1 MYVSTVRHWSSKTEH
16 HPRQGNRRCRFTL
29 QRPVTSLLFGRTT
42 KAFQRPWHDP
52 EFMQG
57 SSPEELEE
65 WLLAL
70 MQSTRQNA
78 DKKGIATID
87 HSRNTIVYFDK
98 CFEIDAFAYLRV
110 LEAYARSAGPGSSQ
124 KSEYWIGV
132 LERHY
137 ATATEHFYGTYGTRL
152 DSAYKSSSPQSTSVA
167 AAATGLEHTQGGECL
182 EHPTEHSF
190 ASVAKRNQSKPENE
204 KLGTALN
211 NQRENAVA
219 IVQSLQPTV
228 ECYNAVIEVWAND
241 KDPIS
246 VVRSRRWLS
255 KLEDEAKNADIHSI
269 IRSPLFPNARS
280 YDLYLR
286 SCSRGIGKQH
296 KLHKERAEE
305 AEEMLHYR
313 LSPRATL
320 EIRPSTESFNYVLR
334 AWTRCRNEIS
344 VAAKVMNLV
353 LMMER
358 IQKEYILADEKG
370 VDIDGEDFSWKR
382 NISPDT
388 KSYTMALDGW
398 IINAG
403 IKAEKWHSA
412 RVRALN
418 SIKNANKQRGR
429 ERSGGSREQSIRVS
443 SVIHDDGS
451 NEMEKAETILT
462 YIDDL
467 DRIGHTDV
475 CATVIG
481 YNTLLSGW
489 ARLANEFRPSI
500 PLKSEKILHDMMALA
515 EQGNANAAPDV
526 TSFNAVIKAWGRTK
540 QANSAL
546 RCEFWLRKMI
556 REGGTNFIA
565 KPDVSTYNLCMDA
578 HLNVGDA
585 PRVEDL
591 LIEMDATNDVSPNS
605 ESYSKVIRAWLD
617 DEMNGPHYGLPGS
630 SCVHA
635 SNWLNKLLE
644 KEKSGEA
651 SMVNPAPELFSA
663 ILKTAARTVR
673 ILPIAFVSLF
683 LMPSS

>member
-1 MYVSTVRHWSSKTEH
+1 
-16 HPRQGNRRCRFTL
+16 
-29 QRPVTSLLFGRTT
+29 
-42 KAFQRPWHDP
+42 
-52 EFMQG
+52 MQG
-57 SSPEELEE
+57 SSPEALEE
-65 WLLAL
+65 WLLSL
-70 MQSTRQNA
+70 MQSTRRNA
-78 DKKGIATID
+78 DKKGIFTTTNDD
-87 HSRNTIVYFDK
+87 HSRNTIVYFDE
-98 CFEIDAFAYLRV
+98 CFEIDSFAYLRV
-110 LEAYARSAGPGSSQ
+110 LEGYARSAGPGSSQ
-124 KSEYWIGV
+124 KCEYWIGV

-137 ATATEHFYGTYGTRL
+137 AAATELFYGTYGTRL
-152 DSAYKSSSPQSTSVA
+152 LDSAHRSPSSQSIS
-167 AAATGLEHTQGGECL
+167 CL
-182 EHPTEHSF
+182 DYPIEHSF
-190 ASVAKRNQSKPENE
+190 EALAKRNQTKSENE
-204 KLGTALN
+204 KLGTPVN
-211 NQRENAVA
+211 DQRENAVAVA

-255 KLEDEAKNADIHSI
+255 KLEDEAKNADNRSI
-269 IRSPLFPNARS
+269 IRSPLLPNARS

-305 AEEMLHYR
+305 AEEILHHR
-313 LSPRATL
+313 LSPHASL
-320 EIRPSTESFNYVLR
+320 DIRPSAESFNYVLR

-353 LMMER
+353 LTMER
-358 IQKEYILADEKG
+358 IQKEFILADEKG
-370 VDIDGEDFSWKR
+370 VDVDGEDFSWKR
-382 NISPDT
+382 DISPDT
-388 KSYTMALDGW
+388 KSYTMVLDGW
-398 IINAG
+398 VINAG
-403 IKAEKWHSA
+403 IKAEKWRSA

-418 SIKNANKQRGR
+418 STKNANKQRGR
-429 ERSGGSREQSIRVS
+429 EKSGGSSEQSIHVS
-443 SVIHDDGS
+443 NVAQDDDGS

-467 DRIGHTDV
+467 DRIGHSDV
-475 CATVIG
+475 RATVIG

-556 REGGTNFIA
+556 REGGSNFMA
-565 KPDVSTYNLCMDA
+565 KPDVATYNLCMDA

-635 SNWLNKLLE
+635 SNWLNKLLD

-651 SMVNPAPELFSA
+651 SMVGPAPELFSA

-673 ILPIAFVSLF
+673 ILSIAFVSLF
-683 LMPSS
+683 LVPSL

>member
-1 MYVSTVRHWSSKTEH
+1 
-16 HPRQGNRRCRFTL
+16 
-29 QRPVTSLLFGRTT
+29 
-42 KAFQRPWHDP
+42 
-52 EFMQG
+52 MQG
-57 SSPEELEE
+57 SSPEALEE
-65 WLLAL
+65 WLLSL
-70 MQSTRQNA
+70 MQSTRRNA
-78 DKKGIATID
+78 DKKGIFTTTNDD
-87 HSRNTIVYFDK
+87 HSRNTIVYFDE
-98 CFEIDAFAYLRV
+98 CFEIDSFAYLRV
-110 LEAYARSAGPGSSQ
+110 LEGYARSAGPGSSQ
-124 KSEYWIGV
+124 KCEYWIGV

-137 ATATEHFYGTYGTRL
+137 AAATELFYGTYGTRL
-152 DSAYKSSSPQSTSVA
+152 LDSAYRSPSPQSMSVA
-167 AAATGLEHTQGGECL
+167 SGECL
-182 EHPTEHSF
+182 DHPIEHSF
-190 ASVAKRNQSKPENE
+190 EALAKRNQTKSENE
-204 KLGTALN
+204 KLGTPVN
-211 NQRENAVA
+211 DQRENAVAVA

-255 KLEDEAKNADIHSI
+255 KLEDEAKNADNRSI
-269 IRSPLFPNARS
+269 IRSPLLPNARS

-305 AEEMLHYR
+305 AEEILHHR
-313 LSPRATL
+313 LSPHASL
-320 EIRPSTESFNYVLR
+320 DIRPSAESFNYVLR

-353 LMMER
+353 LTMER
-358 IQKEYILADEKG
+358 IQKEFILADEKG
-370 VDIDGEDFSWKR
+370 VDVDGEDFSWKR
-382 NISPDT
+382 DISPDT
-388 KSYTMALDGW
+388 KSYTMVLDGW
-398 IINAG
+398 VINAG
-403 IKAEKWHSA
+403 IKAEKWRSA

-418 SIKNANKQRGR
+418 STKNANKQRGR
-429 ERSGGSREQSIRVS
+429 EKSGGSSEQSIHVS
-443 SVIHDDGS
+443 NVAQDDDGS

-467 DRIGHTDV
+467 DRIGHSDV
-475 CATVIG
+475 RATVIG

-556 REGGTNFIA
+556 REGGSNFMA
-565 KPDVSTYNLCMDA
+565 KPDVATYNLCMDA

-635 SNWLNKLLE
+635 SNWLNKLLD

-651 SMVNPAPELFSA
+651 SMVGPAPELFSA

-673 ILPIAFVSLF
+673 ILSIAFVSLF
-683 LMPSS
+683 LVPSL